1 MKKKLYWGLFF
12 IIIGIFCSKYI
23 SNINAKSLFESGE
36 SYYFIQEGIYSNKEV
51 MNSDIKDIK
60 NRAIIH
66 KNNKYYVYVG
76 ISKDLEIAK
85 LIKKIYENKGYQIYI
100 KELNVNNKEFSNN
113 VDQFDLLIKN
123 SNSNEDVLMIESVVL
138 SNYEEIINNK

>member
-1 MKKKLYWGLFF
+1 MKKKLIWGIIF
-12 IIIGIFCSKYI
+12 ILIGIFCSRYI
-23 SNINAKSLFESGE
+23 SNINAKSLFNSGE
-36 SYYFIQEGIYSNKEV
+36 SYYFVQEGVYSNTEV

-60 NRAIIH
+60 NRAIIY

-85 LIKKIYENKGYQIYI
+85 LIKKIYENKGYQLYI

-123 SNSNEDVLMIESVVL
+123 SNNNGDVLTIESVVL
-138 SNYEEIINNK
+138 SNYEEIINNR